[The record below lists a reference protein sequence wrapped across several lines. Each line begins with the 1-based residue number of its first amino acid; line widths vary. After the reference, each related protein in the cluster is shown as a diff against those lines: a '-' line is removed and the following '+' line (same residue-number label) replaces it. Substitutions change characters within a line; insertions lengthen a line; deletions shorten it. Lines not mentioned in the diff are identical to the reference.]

1 MQSGPEAL
9 HPGGKKQRL
18 FQEGQIRKM
27 KRTKEFRVPD
37 IAVAE
42 KNDHQGRILDAATE
56 IFLEKGFEE
65 TSTAE
70 IASRARV
77 SKRELYSNFSDKR
90 DILAAVITELQ
101 AQIQAEA
108 NISWSSSEELRTVL
122 MKAGTRIL
130 EFIHSERF
138 GKLLR
143 IVAAET
149 FRDPVSARK
158 FYLLGPGTGRDHTAA
173 FIKRHMK
180 AGNLRKADPL
190 LAANDFLDLVISAR
204 YITAVVLGQSHEA
217 PQSRSHV
224 KHAVDVFLSYYRVP
238 ETNGAGQRTRTN
250 GRVRTG
256 S

>member
-1 MQSGPEAL
+1 MPESA
-9 HPGGKKQRL
+9 
-18 FQEGQIRKM
+18 
-27 KRTKEFRVPD
+27 
-37 IAVAE
+37 IAD
-42 KNDHQGRILDAATE
+42 KSHHQGRILDAATA

-70 IASRARV
+70 IATRARV

-108 NISWSSSEELRTVL
+108 NISWSSSGDLKTVL
-122 MKAGTRIL
+122 TKAGTRIL
-130 EFIHSERF
+130 EFVHSERF

-158 FYLLGPGTGRDHTAA
+158 FYLLGPGMGRDSTAG
-173 FIKRHMK
+173 FIKRHMQ

-190 LAANDFLDLVISAR
+190 QAASDFLDLVISAR
-204 YITAVVLGQSHEA
+204 YITAVVLGQSEQA
-217 PQSRSHV
+217 QQPSSHV
-224 KHAVDVFLSYYRVP
+224 KHAVDVFLSYYCVQGPDQSSSRI
-238 ETNGAGQRTRTN
+238 GAN
-250 GRVRTG
+250 GRAKKH

>member
-1 MQSGPEAL
+1 MPESA
-9 HPGGKKQRL
+9 
-18 FQEGQIRKM
+18 M
-27 KRTKEFRVPD
+27 
-37 IAVAE
+37 AE
-42 KNDHQGRILDAATE
+42 KTDHQGRILDAAAE

-70 IASRARV
+70 IATRARV
-77 SKRELYSNFSDKR
+77 SKRELYSNFSDKS

-108 NISWSSSEELRTVL
+108 NIGWSSSGELRTVL
-122 MKAGTRIL
+122 TKAGTRIL
-130 EFIHSERF
+130 EFVHSERF

-158 FYLLGPGTGRDHTAA
+158 FYLLGPGMGRDSTAA
-173 FIKRHMK
+173 FIKRHMQ

-190 LAANDFLDLVISAR
+190 QAASDFLDLVISAR

-217 PQSRSHV
+217 RQPRSHV
-224 KHAVDVFLSYYRVP
+224 RHAVDVFLSYYRAPQPDQSGPRSRV
-238 ETNGAGQRTRTN
+238 N
-250 GRVRTG
+250 GRVAPRVMRSHKSQSSGRPT
-256 S
+256 